1 VQKKAGCIIGKDYP
15 EPMLDEKAAK
25 EDTLARVK
33 ASYDLKIMGDDPS
46 ALDGSAREKL
56 VRGSSVRVAD
66 CAARGSQRQ
75 DRRRRRARS
84 GRHGRVYVSTRVDAS

>member
-1 VQKKAGCIIGKDYP
+1 MQKKAGCIIGKDYP

-56 VRGSSVRVAD
+56 VRGIFADVAE

-84 GRHGRVYVSTRVDAS
+84 GRHRGVYVTARVDAS